1 MIFVAGNMSYLHAAM
16 TFTHILLSLQSHHV
30 CSEPNPAVLTQAKL
44 PLTSL
49 TSAGVLPK

>member
-16 TFTHILLSLQSHHV
+16 PFPHVLLSLQSHV

-49 TSAGVLPK
+49 TSVGVLPK